1 MPELTTIQL
10 GTDALGFDDEGLS
23 ELIMRSVFTKMKW
36 WIDLP
41 KLTSLTAE
49 EQMSFSLYG
58 PRSITLEGCYI
69 ILSSQADM
77 PSLTAV
83 TLNKEYAFK
92 EKKTVHTKSFISSSP
107 SLLDITPAL
116 QEYLQ
121 FIVSFRR
128 YF

>member
-10 GTDALGFDDEGLS
+10 GVDALGFDDEGLS
-23 ELIMRSVFTKMKW
+23 ELIMRSAFTKMKW

-41 KLTSLTAE
+41 KLTSLTTE
-49 EQMSFSLYG
+49 EHMSFSFYG

-69 ILSSQADM
+69 TLSSQADI
-77 PSLTAV
+77 PSLTNVFLDMYNAFRE
-83 TLNKEYAFK
+83 KE
-92 EKKTVHTKSFISSSP
+92 TVHTRSTSSFSP
-107 SLLDITPAL
+107 SFLDITPAL

-128 YF
+128 YS